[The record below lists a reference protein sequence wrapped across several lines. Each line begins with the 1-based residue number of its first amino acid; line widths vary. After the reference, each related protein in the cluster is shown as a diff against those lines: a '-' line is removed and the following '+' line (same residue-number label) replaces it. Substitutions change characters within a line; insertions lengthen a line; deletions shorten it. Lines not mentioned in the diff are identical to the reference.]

1 MNLRACKIDFLPRGA
16 RGKREIGARAVYIAA
31 SIQEADIRARN
42 SNACCWCVRHL
53 QQYLLHSWK
62 HMKFSES
69 HYFLLM
75 FLLML
80 RKKKQQPNSELP
92 LNFTEDP
99 TPDPTSV
106 IRNPKKIQSCRKT
119 FACLSPAASSVSL
132 CADTFCGRLIPL
144 FHRSSVD
151 KFHAE
156 CLLPLSPL
164 PLSADHSRKYS
175 KNVSPSSAERNHQE
189 CCLLLCADTFY
200 SRFHPSIILQ

>member
-1 MNLRACKIDFLPRGA
+1 MMNLRACKINFFPRGA

-31 SIQEADIRARN
+31 SIQEADIRAGN
-42 SNACCWCVRHL
+42 TNACCWCVRHL
-53 QQYLLHSWK
+53 QQCLLHSWK

-92 LNFTEDP
+92 LNFAKDP

-106 IRNPKKIQSCRKT
+106 VRNPKKSDQGERH
-119 FACLSPAASSVSL
+119 SPASLPPPVLSLFVLTQSVEDS
-132 CADTFCGRLIPL
+132 TIPSFISRQIPCGM
-144 FHRSSVD
+144 
-151 KFHAE
+151 
-156 CLLPLSPL
+156 SP
-164 PLSADHSRKYS
+164 PSLSADHSMNIPRFPLLQQK
-175 KNVSPSSAERNHQE
+175 KTHQE

>member
-1 MNLRACKIDFLPRGA
+1 MNLRACKIYFFPRGA
-16 RGKREIGARAVYIAA
+16 RGKREIGARDVYIAA

-53 QQYLLHSWK
+53 QQCLLHSWK

-80 RKKKQQPNSELP
+80 RKKKQKPNSELP
-92 LNFTEDP
+92 LNLTEDP

-106 IRNPKKIQSCRKT
+106 VRNPKKSNHGERHSP
-119 FACLSPAASSVSL
+119 ACLPPPLLSLFVLTHSVAS
-132 CADTFCGRLIPL
+132 RLIPP

-151 KFHAE
+151 KFHMK
-156 CLLPLSPL
+156 CHLPLS
-164 PLSADHSRKYS
+164 LSLHL
-175 KNVSPSSAERNHQE
+175 
-189 CCLLLCADTFY
+189 CFCADTF
-200 SRFHPSIILQ
+200 